1 MPVVPELNVIKK
13 DWRKV
18 DLRIA
23 LCYPNVYRAG
33 MTGLTV
39 RLLYALLNSR
49 EDVLCERFFLPDSK
63 EPLRSLESN
72 QSLEKFD
79 VVAFTLQYE
88 EDYLNVMRMLLLSG
102 FSPKRADR
110 KPGDPLVIAGG
121 PCATAN
127 PEPLA
132 DYIDLFVIGEA
143 EPVLD
148 ELIDCIKSFK
158 DPLSHVVEFA
168 DLKGV
173 YVPEVSNLTRRVW
186 VRNLDDAP
194 HPLAQQVPLVDE
206 RSRHMTIF
214 GQAFA
219 VEVSRGCSRRCRF
232 CLLRHIGHPKRERS
246 IERAKEILSEGIR
259 YTPVGKVSLIGASI
273 FDYSG
278 LEEICEHVV
287 SRGLELAIPSIRPE
301 SITEHL
307 AELLAKGKQRNVSMA
322 PDAASPRMQEVICK
336 EMDEEDLKDAAKI
349 LLSQGVNRLKLY
361 FIIGLPGETREDLE
375 AIVDLSRKIAD
386 AGYGPRAVHL
396 SINPLVPKPHTPFQ
410 WEKAPSVF
418 YVRKSLDFLRRKLKG
433 DNRIVVDALD
443 PRHFQIQAILS
454 LGDRR
459 IGKVI
464 ELAAQYGGGLG
475 AWRRAMKECEVKA
488 EHYIRRKGF
497 DEPMPWGRID
507 VGLSKRYLK
516 REAEKCRPNGS

>member
-301 SITEHL
+301 SIT
-307 AELLAKGKQRNVSMA
+307 
-322 PDAASPRMQEVICK
+322 
-336 EMDEEDLKDAAKI
+336 
-349 LLSQGVNRLKLY
+349 
-361 FIIGLPGETREDLE
+361 
-375 AIVDLSRKIAD
+375 
-386 AGYGPRAVHL
+386 
-396 SINPLVPKPHTPFQ
+396 
-410 WEKAPSVF
+410 
-418 YVRKSLDFLRRKLKG
+418 
-433 DNRIVVDALD
+433 
-443 PRHFQIQAILS
+443 
-454 LGDRR
+454 
-459 IGKVI
+459 
-464 ELAAQYGGGLG
+464 
-475 AWRRAMKECEVKA
+475 
-488 EHYIRRKGF
+488 
-497 DEPMPWGRID
+497 
-507 VGLSKRYLK
+507 
-516 REAEKCRPNGS
+516 